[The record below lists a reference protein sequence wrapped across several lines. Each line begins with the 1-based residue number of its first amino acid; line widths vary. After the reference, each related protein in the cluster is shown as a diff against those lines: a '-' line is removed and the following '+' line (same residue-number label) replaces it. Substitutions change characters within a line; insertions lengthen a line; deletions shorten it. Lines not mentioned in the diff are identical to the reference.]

1 MWNGRARSLVYVNF
15 MIFKQLL
22 LLFCLCAFASRA
34 AACISPED
42 SDTSILLQ
50 TACQQSD
57 ANTRERLF
65 SDLYNALRR
74 PVVELS
80 EHPYDAK
87 QQRLLSIALGQLAQL
102 KAYKNQYTEAQ
113 QLTQQALFYAQ
124 NSLDLSYQWYWQLG
138 KLNAQQQAIEN
149 ALKNYQ
155 KANKLLEKLRP
166 AFIGKNQTVPTLKTA
181 TAQDF
186 FNQFVQPFYL
196 EFADLLLQHA
206 KHATEENTRQA
217 FLRQARDVIEQFK
230 TLELENYFQD
240 ECVSIW
246 QTQQK
251 TIEQLLT
258 PEAAVL
264 YPIVLAH
271 RTELLLTL
279 PNQHIYQF
287 STEGEQFDLEQQVR
301 AFLPNLEQKQAQ
313 RLYQWL
319 IAPLEN
325 TLQQQQIETL
335 IIVPQG
341 ILLTLPFAAL
351 FDGQHY
357 LSEKYALTFTPALTL
372 TDLRRTSA
380 QQIDTYSRLLVGGL
394 SEAVQTFPALPAVKQ
409 EIDNLQQIY
418 GRSALILKNNHFLQQ
433 RIVNEIRLN
442 NYNIIHLA
450 THGQLRE
457 NPRDSFILT
466 FDERLTLDE
475 LENYLKVAQF
485 RDSPLELLTL
495 SACETATTANTLQA
509 SISPQAALGLAGI
522 ALKAGARSALASLWA
537 VDDKATALLMTE
549 FYQALQQV
557 SKARALQ
564 IAQNKLRQ
572 IPEYQHPFFWSGFIL
587 VGSWF

>member
-1 MWNGRARSLVYVNF
+1 

-22 LLFCLCAFASRA
+22 LLSCLCTFASLA
-34 AACISPED
+34 TACISPED
-42 SDTSILLQ
+42 TQYATLLQ
-50 TACQQSD
+50 TACQQTD
-57 ANTRERLF
+57 IQQRERLF
-65 SDLYNALRR
+65 TELLTTLYR
-74 PVVELS
+74 PAAELTQ
-80 EHPYDAK
+80 HPYSFE
-87 QQRLLSIALGQLAQL
+87 QQRLLSIVLGQLGQIKFKQNQL
-102 KAYKNQYTEAQ
+102 NEALK
-113 QLTQQALFYAQ
+113 LTQQAIFHAQ
-124 NSLDLSYQWYWQLG
+124 NKIDLSYQHYWQLG
-138 KLNAQQQAIEN
+138 KLQAKQQQIEP
-149 ALKNYQ
+149 ALKSYQ
-155 KANKLLEKLRP
+155 HAINLLEKLRP
-166 AFIGKNQTVPTLKTA
+166 AFIGQKQPNAQLY
-181 TAQDF
+181 QDF
-186 FNQFVQPFYL
+186 FTRAVQPFYL
-196 EFADLLLQHA
+196 EFADLLLTQAPLAQTGERQQH
-206 KHATEENTRQA
+206 
-217 FLRQARDVIEQFK
+217 FLRQARDVVEQFK

-240 ECVSIW
+240 ECVNVW

-251 TIEQLLT
+251 NLEHLLT

-264 YPIVLAH
+264 YPIVLAE

-279 PNQHIYQF
+279 PNQQIYQF
-287 STEGEQFDLEQQVR
+287 TTTGEQIDLEQQVR
-301 AFLPNLEQKQAQ
+301 TFLPRLEQKQAL

-319 IAPLEN
+319 IAPLET
-325 TLQQQQIETL
+325 TLRQQQIQTL

-341 ILLTLPFAAL
+341 VLLTLPFAAL
-351 FDGQHY
+351 FDGKQY
-357 LSEKYALTFTPALTL
+357 LTEKYALTITPALAL

-380 QQIDTYSRLLVGGL
+380 KQIDTYSHLLVGGL

-418 GRSALILKNNHFLQQ
+418 GQSALILKNNRFLQQ

-485 RDSPLELLTL
+485 KDSPLELLTL
-495 SACETATTANTLQA
+495 SACETATTANAVQN

-549 FYQALQQV
+549 FYQALQQN

-564 IAQNKLRQ
+564 IAQTKLRQ
-572 IPEYQHPFFWSGFIL
+572 IPEYQHPFFWAGFIL